1 MNPTIVATG
10 FRSMPVAFD
19 NMNSA
24 EEQIS
29 QLLPPAFGMNR
40 PITGIANIYRLYR
53 MNALTE
59 DNRSVENIEA
69 FSDDEAIGRALDQAG
84 DYRIEL
90 WDGERKLVAISG
102 RNGLGELT
110 ICAPTDT

>member
-1 MNPTIVATG
+1 
-10 FRSMPVAFD
+10 MPVAFD